1 MNDNPAS
8 TLSALKD
15 KIISQWQFRARASIA
30 DASTLAEPILV
41 DTLPIYLDKLIDAV
55 EGSKPFATVDTT
67 QSLAHG
73 RERALMTDF
82 SCAQVIHEFQLLR
95 KVILDLVRR
104 EQFGLSPHQVEILD
118 ASIEVSIRE
127 SAYAFS
133 ESRRHQTIDFI
144 SSFMHDL
151 RNPLH
156 VASVTAQLLAS
167 KDLPADVR
175 VSVARIDSK
184 LRTAG
189 ELIDSLLDT
198 TTSGRAGRMR
208 LEIGPVDMTELARE
222 VADATALPDQPV
234 TVTGELVEGYW
245 CRVSL
250 RRALENLVTNAQKYG
265 SRTAPIVIRV
275 ERIDA
280 RALVSVHND
289 GEPIDKADMNKL
301 FSGYRHLT
309 TTPVRGWGLGLPFVQ
324 QVAEAHGG
332 SIIVESNAGSGTTFR
347 ISIPLDGRQFH
358 TGSTDQ
364 AAM

>member
-1 MNDNPAS
+1 MDNSPSS
-8 TLSALKD
+8 TLAALKD

-30 DASTLAEPILV
+30 DANALAEPILV
-41 DTLPIYLDKLIDAV
+41 DTLPVYLDKLIDAI
-55 EGSKPFATVDTT
+55 EGSKPFATADTT

-95 KVILDLVRR
+95 KVILDFARCQQL
-104 EQFGLSPHQVEILD
+104 GLSPRQVEILD
-118 ASIEVSIRE
+118 ASIDVSIRE
-127 SAYAFS
+127 SAHAFS
-133 ESRRHQTIDFI
+133 ESQRHQTIDFI

-156 VASVTAQLLAS
+156 VASVSAQLLAA

-184 LRTAG
+184 LRAAG

-198 TTSGRAGRMR
+198 TTSGRAGKMR
-208 LEIGPVDMTELARE
+208 LEIGPVNMTELARE
-222 VADATALPDQPV
+222 VADATELPDQPV

-250 RRALENLVTNAQKYG
+250 RRAMENLVTNAQKYG
-265 SRTAPIVIRV
+265 RRNTPIGIHV

-289 GEPIDKADMNKL
+289 GEPIDKADMKKL

-324 QVAEAHGG
+324 QVVEAHGG
-332 SIIVESNAGSGTTFR
+332 SIIVDSDAASGTTFR
-347 ISIPLDGRQFH
+347 ISIPLDGRQFNA
-358 TGSTDQ
+358 GSTDQ